1 MLMTQNYKKL
11 KLNFLLIFQKNYV
24 KKISKVQ
31 QNEETS
37 FNKIL
42 KY

>member
-1 MLMTQNYKKL
+1 MTQNYKKL
-11 KLNFLLIFQKNYV
+11 KVKFLLIFEKTTL